1 MNKYMELGI
10 RGAIVAS
17 SMVTTTEVLR
27 FYDYKRKNSLAV
39 TIAGNS
45 LGFMIGRRVAND
57 VVKVVKAAIEAY
69 NGEDDD

>member
-57 VVKVVKAAIEAY
+57 VIKVVKAAIEAY
-69 NGEDDD
+69 NGEDDN